1 MSRNAKSRGRV
12 ACVADTRRA
21 RASVRE
27 AGPGD
32 PLLNR
37 GRSSSSLRDSARIR
51 GIQILI
57 GGGHL
62 ARCWFWLIEVP
73 LHPARACVQ
82 HRRYGLHR
90 RPRARVAA
98 PVAAVKPPR
107 RTASKAIAAPRR
119 SDKIALAS
127 SVAASSSAL
136 LYSAP
141 AFAAEVTQLADGSLD
156 DAIPTIAVVASSAP
170 SSTPPRAPS
179 RASPRSSSAVR
190 RRPPRTSSSRTRAP
204 PSLSSSASATALRTT
219 SRIASRARR
228 ASTVSAPPSPRAA
241 PSARSSPGRW

>member
-90 RPRARVAA
+90 RPPRARRRPRCGGEAA
-98 PVAAVKPPR
+98 C

-156 DAIPTIAVVASSAP
+156 DAIPTIAVVAAPAP
-170 SSTPPRAPS
+170 SSLLRGRPQGHRRGPLRRCGGDRLAHPRQGQGHRRVSPRAP
-179 RASPRSSSAVR
+179 
-190 RRPPRTSSSRTRAP
+190 
-204 PSLSSSASATALRTT
+204 
-219 SRIASRARR
+219 RARPSGQPRGSLR
-228 ASTVSAPPSPRAA
+228 ARGGQVQ
-241 PSARSSPGRW
+241 